1 MQSLLNG
8 LGSEQSLKQ
17 MGITVNKDA
26 TLSFSKSTFEKNMA
40 KDPSLTRDLVSGT
53 GGLAERMFNKARSGL
68 NMSSNSLT
76 NGYTSSVYSGSYG
89 SSSKQSATNP
99 YAVLG
104 MYSRSGVYNM
114 SNYNAVGM
122 MMNYLI

>member
-17 MGITVNKDA
+17 MGISVNKDA
-26 TLSFSKSTFEKNMA
+26 TLIFSKSTFEKNMA

-53 GGLAERMFNKARSGL
+53 GGIAERMFNKARSGL

-76 NGYTSSVYSGSYG
+76 NGYTSSVYSSSGASSY
-89 SSSKQSATNP
+89 KNSATNP

-104 MYSRSGVYNM
+104 MYSRSGAYNM